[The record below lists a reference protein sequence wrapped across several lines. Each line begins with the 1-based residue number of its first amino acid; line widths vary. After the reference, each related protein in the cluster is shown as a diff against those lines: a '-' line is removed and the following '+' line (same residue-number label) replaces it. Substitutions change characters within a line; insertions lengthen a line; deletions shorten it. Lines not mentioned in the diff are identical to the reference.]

1 MKKYQFKVI
10 PKSPLTEVNIARLL
24 QPVDFNSNKVE
35 MEEYKPA
42 VEEKKIEGPQKSS
55 VSVSSRKLKKE
66 EKISE
71 YNLRCSNNE
80 KTKTWLGKSEESGKY
95 AILVYDGN
103 EVKLV
108 LADHWFKFS
117 PVFQGVRVEQEKELK
132 IGIGKRQKEEAEL
145 VKEVLGEDSDEEKP
159 KKKARVPNK
168 RDDDD
173 SGKEGI
179 DFNDEFTDDEEVV
192 DDDDKE
198 KSEEAAIKH
207 GLSNSGKQIQKLILN
222 EKSNSYEE
230 SGESSDMGLS
240 DEDSDK
246 EGINKQAVINEL
258 IRLGRTKLGDLISE
272 CRKKFKTESGMMGI
286 LTGIIREV
294 ADISGNGENADV
306 ILKEE
311 YKRNMPSFGVRVI
324 FQTKK

>member
-35 MEEYKPA
+35 IEEYKPA
-42 VEEKKIEGPQKSS
+42 LEEKKIEGPQKSS
-55 VSVSSRKLKKE
+55 VSVSSRKSKKE

-71 YNLRCSNNE
+71 YTLRCSSSE
-80 KTKTWLGKSEESGKY
+80 KSKTWLGKSEESGKY
-95 AILVYDGN
+95 AVLVYDGN

-108 LADHWFKFS
+108 LADHWYKFS
-117 PVFQGVRVEQEKELK
+117 PVFQGVRLEQEKELK

-159 KKKARVPNK
+159 KKKIHVPTK

-179 DFNDEFTDDEEVV
+179 DFNDEFTDDEEIV

-240 DEDSDK
+240 DEESDK

-258 IRLGRTKLGDLISE
+258 IRLGRTKLGDLVSE
-272 CRKKFKTESGMMGI
+272 CRKKFKTEAGMMSI
-286 LTGIIREV
+286 LTAIIRDV
-294 ADISGNGENADV
+294 AEISGSGENADV

>member
-1 MKKYQFKVI
+1 MKSYHFKVI
-10 PKSPLTEVNIARLL
+10 GKAPSSEVNIARLL
-24 QPVDFNSNKVE
+24 QPVDLTSNRVE
-35 MEEYKPA
+35 IEEYKPA
-42 VEEKKIEGPQKSS
+42 IEEKKIEGPQKSS
-55 VSVSSRKLKKE
+55 VSVSSRKSKKE

-71 YNLRCSNNE
+71 YSLRYSNNE
-80 KTKTWLGKSEESGKY
+80 KSKTWLGKSEESGKY
-95 AILVYDGN
+95 AVLVYDGN
-103 EVKLV
+103 EVKIV
-108 LADHWFKFS
+108 LADHWYKFS
-117 PVFQGVRVEQEKELK
+117 PVFQAVKVETEKELK

-159 KKKARVPNK
+159 VKKQHVATK
-168 RDDDD
+168 REDDD

-179 DFNDEFTDDEEVV
+179 DYNDEFTDDEEVV

-198 KSEEAAIKH
+198 KSEEAALKH

-222 EKSNSYEE
+222 DKSNSFEE

-240 DEDSDK
+240 DEESDK

-272 CRKKFKTESGMMGI
+272 CRKKFKTEAGMMSI
-286 LTGIIREV
+286 LTAIIRDV
-294 ADISGNGENADV
+294 AEISGTGENADV

-311 YKRNMPSFGVRVI
+311 YKRSMPSFGVRI
-324 FQTKK
+324 HFQTKK